1 MSKRHQR
8 KHKKSRPQTRQTISA
23 KFWFIGGLVIMFASF
38 GWYYLNDPSR
48 FDSLKKEVVASL
60 PTSSHNDN
68 LPTVH
73 EKPHFEF
80 YNILPHSAVEV
91 SSNEKPAD
99 APAAVPNPLPV
110 ASVDL
115 SKTPAAKPEV
125 TATVAP
131 KVVPV
136 IEAVPVPMPI
146 KAPVTTAATTTQP
159 APVTSPTP
167 SVASKKGEYM
177 VQVGAFPKFAD
188 ADRLKAKLIMDGFVV
203 RVNPFDT
210 PKGKWYRVNIGPFA
224 SATSAEQQ
232 RQRLQRAHYSS
243 ILRKT
248 V

>member
-1 MSKRHQR
+1 MSKRHQK
-8 KHKKSRPQTRQTISA
+8 KHKKSRPQTRSTISA
-23 KFWFIGGLVIMFASF
+23 KFWFIGGLVIMFSSF

-60 PTSSHNDN
+60 PSPLRNDN
-68 LPTVH
+68 LPLVH

-99 APAAVPNPLPV
+99 ATVPDPLPV

-125 TATVAP
+125 TAAVVQKA
-131 KVVPV
+131 VPV
-136 IEAVPVPMPI
+136 IEAVPVAFPT
-146 KAPVTTAATTTQP
+146 KAATP
-159 APVTSPTP
+159 APAAPAP
-167 SVASKKGEYM
+167 STAPAVANKKDDYM

-188 ADRLKAKLIMDGFVV
+188 ADRLKAKLIMDGFQV
-203 RVNPFDT
+203 RVNPIET

-224 SATSAEQQ
+224 SMTSAEQQ

-243 ILRKT
+243 ILRKNA
-248 V
+248 